1 MNGLTKIISLH
12 TEKREMEHSIITLK
26 DKKFRTY
33 LDEEKIQN
41 AVKSL
46 GATINRDYLGKN
58 PLFICV
64 LSGSFMFTSD
74 LVKHFTSECEI
85 TFVRLSSYEGTKSTG
100 DIKTVLGIVE
110 TIENRDVIIVED
122 IVDTG
127 NTLSMFLPAIQ
138 KLNPLSIKTAAL
150 LVKPDTLKEK
160 IKVDY
165 RCFDIPND
173 FIVGYG
179 LDYDGLGRNLRDI
192 YVLC

>member
-85 TFVRLSSYEGTKSTG
+85 TFVRLSSYEGTQSTG